1 MAKKAA
7 AFLLCMAALFF
18 CGCEGKPTAS
28 TSVETGAATNAPRCY
43 DFHYGTLLSIGS
55 GNNILE
61 TEDAVYYL
69 FQDHIYYS
77 DKTYKEFL
85 PLCGKPDCNHK
96 NADCDALICTKSGIW
111 IYDGYLFYV
120 DAVPEDDEHE
130 VYVTE
135 PALWRMRLDGSQHEK
150 VMQLPIQDFG
160 FTPLRNSWS
169 YVFTNK
175 YLYVACSAYQT
186 DSVGPEASNGAARCS
201 YVIQLDSFEVSIIP
215 SDNAPAPQSFV
226 GLPLAGRGSLLYSV
240 RSHEDDPETGLLDL
254 AVFDLDTLEGRS
266 IGTLAKNFY
275 YLEGGFLLQDHAFE
289 YICFDA
295 QNMRMSLYRMDLE
308 TGENELLREGGP
320 SEVKWNTMDWANRY
334 LFAHRRSNLLD
345 RSEWGFYV
353 FDSDLNE
360 VDVLSYADAPEEIAK
375 IRVFLQT
382 DSYIFAAPEASMDPE
397 HPEVVGIYAA
407 FTIPTWYIDKAEIGT
422 GTLAWHRWAPEVD

>member
-1 MAKKAA
+1 MRKGAVILILLL
-7 AFLLCMAALFF
+7 LLCACDKNHSAEAAH
-18 CGCEGKPTAS
+18 ESEETAPDG
-28 TSVETGAATNAPRCY
+28 TCY
-43 DFHYGTLLSIGS
+43 DFHYGTLLSVGGGS
-55 GNNILE
+55 NILE

-69 FQDHIYYS
+69 FQDHVYYS

-85 PLCGKPDCNHK
+85 PLCGKPNCDHRNE
-96 NADCDALICTKSGIW
+96 DCDAYLCTKSGIW
-111 IYDGYLFYV
+111 IYDGYLYYV
-120 DAVPEDDEHE
+120 DAVPESDDHE
-130 VYVTE
+130 VFVTE
-135 PALWRMRLDGSQHEK
+135 PALWRMRLDGTRHEK
-150 VMQLPIQDFG
+150 LLQLPVRDFG
-160 FTPLRNSWS
+160 FTPFRNSWS
-169 YVFTNK
+169 YLFTTK
-175 YLYVACSAYQT
+175 YLYVSYAAYQT
-186 DSVGPEASNGAARCS
+186 EMINPEASDGAGRCA
-201 YVIQLDSFEVSIIP
+201 YVICLDSLRVSELP
-215 SDNAPAPQSFV
+215 SADAPDTQGFV
-226 GLPLAGRGSLLYSV
+226 GLPLAGRGSTLYSV
-240 RSHEDDPETGLLDL
+240 CSHKGGADDGRLELS
-254 AVFDLDTLEGRS
+254 VFDFETLKGRR
-266 IGTLAKNFY
+266 IGTLAENFY
-275 YLEGGFLLQDHAFE
+275 YLEGGFLLLDHAFE
-289 YICFDA
+289 YLCFDA
-295 QNMRMSLYRMDLE
+295 VNMRMSLYRMDLE

-422 GTLAWHRWAPEVD
+422 GTLAWHRWAPEED

>member
-308 TGENELLREGGP
+308 TGENELLSEGGVQ
-320 SEVKWNTMDWANRY
+320 EARWYNMDWKNQY
-334 LFAHRRSNLLD
+334 LFCHCRSSALD
-345 RSEWGFYV
+345 RSEWGFYA
-353 FDSDLNE
+353 FDPDLSA
-360 VDVLSYADAPEEIAK
+360 VDTLPYTDVPEEVTT

-382 DSYIFAAPEASMDPE
+382 DSYIFAAPEAQINPDQPE
-397 HPEVVGIYAA
+397 AVGIYAA

-422 GTLAWHRWAPEVD
+422 GTLAWHRWAPEED